1 MFHGSPVHAVVR
13 PHLQGIYIEE
23 ALSVHGDS
31 RQDVVV
37 KLQLYGVHIGSVLCD
52 SRHAAPEE
60 SQADGRARLG
70 VIPVVWQVVIGC
82 ESFQNA
88 GGTDSSCQVHPLSG
102 HIVPESLTG
111 IHQGFVPVFQRQIS
125 HGTVHI
131 DGSDCVSLRRLLIPH
146 RHMGLGIGRVI
157 SGELRKDSPAASPL
171 LLLQKIIRS
180 HASDI
185 DKILRKLQILP
196 SSGHAVKPHQ
206 CELDLLV
213 AGISVNLIRL
223 RPEGIAEQIS
233 RFTDNL

>member
-1 MFHGSPVHAVVR
+1 
-13 PHLQGIYIEE
+13 
-23 ALSVHGDS
+23 
-31 RQDVVV
+31 
-37 KLQLYGVHIGSVLCD
+37 
-52 SRHAAPEE
+52 
-60 SQADGRARLG
+60 
-70 VIPVVWQVVIGC
+70 
-82 ESFQNA
+82 
-88 GGTDSSCQVHPLSG
+88 
-102 HIVPESLTG
+102 
-111 IHQGFVPVFQRQIS
+111 
-125 HGTVHI
+125 
-131 DGSDCVSLRRLLIPH
+131 
-146 RHMGLGIGRVI
+146 MGLGIGRVI

-196 SSGHAVKPHQ
+196 SSGHAVKTNQ